1 MAKLI
6 GAKGG
11 SGSPKGGGSIVST
24 TRNSSYMDQKKGN
37 NEMKSGANIA
47 KASTPTKSGPK
58 ASGGSTGSSPSI
70 HKTHSGTT
78 QAGDA
83 GTGLGGSRK
92 LGCIYGNK

>member
-11 SGSPKGGGSIVST
+11 SGQPKGGGSIVST
-24 TRNSSYMDQKKGN
+24 TRNSSMMKQSKGQSAVMAG
-37 NEMKSGANIA
+37 ENIA

-58 ASGGSTGSSPSI
+58 ASGGSMGSSPSI
-70 HKTHSGTT
+70 HKTHTGTT

-83 GTGLGGSRK
+83 GAGLGGSRK

>member
-11 SGSPKGGGSIVST
+11 TPSPKGGGSIVST
-24 TRNSSYMDQKKGN
+24 TRNASTMAQKKGN
-37 NEMKSGANIA
+37 VAMKAGENIA

-70 HKTHSGTT
+70 AKTHSGTT

-83 GTGLGGSRK
+83 GAGLGGSRK

>member
-11 SGSPKGGGSIVST
+11 SAAPKGGGAIVST
-24 TRNSSYMDQKKGN
+24 TRNSSVMKQSKGQTAVTA
-37 NEMKSGANIA
+37 GQNIA
-47 KASTPTKSGPK
+47 KASTPTKASSPG
-58 ASGGSTGSSPSI
+58 SGGKQSGSPSI
-70 HKTHSGTT
+70 HTTHSGTT

-83 GTGLGGSRK
+83 ASGVGGSRK